1 MRGFP
6 EMGQHTSTF
15 NCKTEAPMH
24 YPTQQHAIP
33 APASGRQSAD
43 HEPAS
48 VHLHS
53 DCCGARTRKGTPC
66 KSKVLYRGGRCKL
79 HGGLSTGPKTK
90 KGKAASRR
98 NGKKGGRPRKNR
110 QTERKDTA

>member
-1 MRGFP
+1 
-6 EMGQHTSTF
+6 
-15 NCKTEAPMH
+15 MH
-24 YPTQQHAIP
+24 YPTQQHALP
-33 APASGRQSAD
+33 APASGRQGAD

-53 DCCGARTRKGTPC
+53 DSCGAMTRKGTPC

-98 NGKKGGRPRKNR
+98 NGKKGGRPKKNR
-110 QTERKDTA
+110 QTERKGTA